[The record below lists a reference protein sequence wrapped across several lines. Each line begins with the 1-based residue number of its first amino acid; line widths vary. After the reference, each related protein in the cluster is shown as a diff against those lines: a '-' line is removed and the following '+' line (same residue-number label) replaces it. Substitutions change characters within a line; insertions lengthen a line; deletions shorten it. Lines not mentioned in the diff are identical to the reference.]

1 MVEVAILVATYN
13 GENYLTDLIDSI
25 MKQTFQNFICYVHDD
40 GSTDKTMEILIQL
53 RNKYADKIIILDYPP
68 TGSAK
73 ANFMSMLA
81 YPSEPYIMFAD
92 QDDYWLEDK
101 IEKSLNEIKKI
112 ESDTRVPSLVFTD
125 LEVVDSNL
133 SILDR
138 SFMNK
143 MGFDPKRIRYQQLM
157 AENIGAG
164 CTMIMNNTLLKIVS
178 RLNNLD
184 NIRMHDGWFMV
195 VAAIYGKIKY
205 IPESTILYRQHSTNV
220 CGSKKESIKSKIY
233 KNIKLFI
240 NDENRKAKQ
249 KWLFQ
254 MDNMATELLT
264 FDDLPDTINK
274 TLNELIL
281 IHKKNK
287 FQRITFYVRNHFL
300 RNKRNL
306 WMLMWV

>member
-13 GENYLTDLIDSI
+13 GEKYLTDLIDSI

-40 GSTDKTMEILIQL
+40 GSTDKTMEILLQL
-53 RNKYADKIIILDYPP
+53 RNKYTDKIIIMNYPP

-81 YPSEPYIMFAD
+81 YPVEPYIMFAD

-101 IEKSLNEIKKI
+101 IERSLNEIKKV

-133 SILDR
+133 ATLDF

-143 MGFDPKRIRYQQLM
+143 MGFNPKRIRYQQLM

-164 CTMIMNNTLLKIVS
+164 CTMIMNNALLKIVS
-178 RLNNLD
+178 RLKNLD

-205 IPESTILYRQHSTNV
+205 IPEATILYRQHSTNI
-220 CGSKKESIKSKIY
+220 CGSKKESIKRKIK

-240 NDENRKAKQ
+240 NGENRKAKQ
-249 KWLFQ
+249 KWLLQ
-254 MDNMATELLT
+254 MDNMAIELLA
-264 FDDLPDTINK
+264 FDDLPETIRK
-274 TLNELIL
+274 TLGELIL
-281 IHKKNK
+281 VHKKSK
-287 FQRITFYVRNHFL
+287 FERIIFYVNNSFL